1 MPVVGADLSKRLVP
15 DELWELAAPLLPSFA
30 ARPQGGGTAPCD
42 ERADFTAVLYALT
55 SGCAWRHLPPTSGT
69 SPPPPTAHR
78 RLTVWTEAG
87 LWRRLHRA
95 VLDEL
100 GAPGEVDRTSAIVDA
115 ASVRAKR
122 GSLTGP
128 NPVDRGKKGSKLH
141 VLSDAQGIPL
151 AVAVSGANMHD
162 SLALKPLIRGIPAVR
177 SRRGPHWRRPV
188 KLRADKAYFSAEHLA
203 WLRERGLVAR
213 TARPGIESG
222 ERLGRHHWKTERSIA
237 WLFGYRRL
245 TVRYERKGSHF
256 LAFLGL
262 AAALTGYKKLPK
274 LAT

>member
-1 MPVVGADLSKRLVP
+1 MSADLSKRLVP
-15 DELWELAAPLLPSFA
+15 DELWELVAPLLPSFA
-30 ARPQGGGTAPCD
+30 ARPQGGGTAPRD
-42 ERADFTAVLYALT
+42 EQAVFTAVVYMLT
-55 SGCAWRHLPPTSGT
+55 SGCAWRHLPPTFGT
-69 SPPPPTAHR
+69 FSATAHR
-78 RLTVWTEAG
+78 RFTVWTEVG

-100 GAPGEVDRTSAIVDA
+100 GVRGEVDWTSAIVDA
-115 ASVRAKR
+115 ASVRAKKG

-151 AVAVSGANMHD
+151 AVAVSRANMHD
-162 SLALKPLIRGIPAVR
+162 SLALKPLILGIPAVR
-177 SRRGPHWRRPV
+177 SRRGPRRRRPV
-188 KLRADKAYFSAEHLA
+188 KLRADKAYFSAEHLS

-213 TARPGIESG
+213 IARPGIESG
-222 ERLGRHHWKTERSIA
+222 ERLGRHRWKIERSIA

-245 TVRYERKGSHF
+245 TIRCERKGSRF

-262 AAALTGYKKLPK
+262 AAALTCCKKLAK

>member
-1 MPVVGADLSKRLVP
+1 MSADLSKRLVP
-15 DELWELAAPLLPSFA
+15 DELWELVAPLLPSFA

-42 ERADFTAVLYALT
+42 ERAVFTAVVYVLT
-55 SGCAWRHLPPTSGT
+55 SGCAWRHLPPTFGT
-69 SPPPPTAHR
+69 SSATAHR
-78 RLTVWTEAG
+78 RFTVWTEVG

-100 GAPGEVDRTSAIVDA
+100 GVRGEVDWTSAIVDA
-115 ASVRAKR
+115 ASVRFQKG

-141 VLSDAQGIPL
+141 VLSDVQGIPL

-162 SLALKPLIRGIPAVR
+162 SLAFKPLILGIPAVR
-177 SRRGPHWRRPV
+177 SGRGPRRRRPV
-188 KLRADKAYFSAEHLA
+188 KLRADKAYFSAEHLI

-213 TARPGIESG
+213 IARPGIESG
-222 ERLGRHHWKTERSIA
+222 ERLGRHRWKIERSIA

-245 TVRYERKGSHF
+245 TIRYERKGSHF

-262 AAALTGYKKLPK
+262 AAALTCYKKLAK